1 LFFGEERVLDV
12 AHWQQWR
19 KTRPAAD
26 PSPALHLPAP
36 AEFKLENGL
45 EVLLVERHALPLL
58 TAHVVSRAGSDNN
71 GSRKSG
77 LASLTSQ
84 LMGDRNR
91 LPRPGSASRR
101 SGTIGTRV
109 STFAGM
115 DSGAITLS
123 VLTSNADKAMDL
135 LGDVA

>member
-1 LFFGEERVLDV
+1 M
-12 AHWQQWR
+12 AHWQQER

-71 GSRKSG
+71 GPRKSG
-77 LASLTSQ
+77 LAKLTSQ
-84 LMGDRNR
+84 LIGDR
-91 LPRPGSASRR
+91 SVSRDQAALAGDQER
-101 SGTIGTRV
+101 IGLRV

>member
-1 LFFGEERVLDV
+1 MFFGEERVLDV
-12 AHWQQWR
+12 AHWQQER

-36 AEFKLENGL
+36 VEFKLENGL
-45 EVLLVERHALPLL
+45 KVLLVEQQDLPLL
-58 TAHVVSRAGSDNN
+58 TAHVVSRAGSDN
-71 GSRKSG
+71 GPRKSG
-77 LASLTSQ
+77 LAKLTSQ

-101 SGTIGTRV
+101 SGTIGLRV